1 MDTMHDMTH
10 IKIFLRYLVKIANY
24 NIVLYLVHIFSEIL
38 WIVQSKVYTID
49 TNVHVYQGSI
59 DGAVNWIN

>member
-38 WIVQSKVYTID
+38 
-49 TNVHVYQGSI
+49 
-59 DGAVNWIN
+59 